1 MSERLLNP
9 FRSTGAL
16 RDGNGFVN
24 RTEELRILREAL
36 PKGQSV
42 NVYGPRRRGKTS
54 LLFALQRAL
63 AAEGTQAL
71 YLTLESFPSEAAFWK
86 HLAAQAGVAPWDSE
100 EPDFIALGEALAS
113 QGKVVLL
120 DEMDKA
126 IAAPDEFTDEFFTA
140 LRGMGISQGVPFVVV
155 SKHAL
160 ASYARFHNTPSSP
173 FSNTFLPLKLEPFAL
188 EAAAQL
194 LEHLKEQAEALHWPE
209 DWMTQVHAQAEG
221 EPWKMQRF
229 GELVWGQA
237 LAWEDALKLWENDI
251 QEPAASSQPKA
262 GVRTA
267 AGDVSRPRTPPP
279 WYYTP
284 GFLALLLLLA
294 SGAGLYAL
302 WVGSLALG
310 IVALVLFI
318 ITAAL
323 VYGGIMYTG

>member
-1 MSERLLNP
+1 MSERPLNP

-16 RDGNGFVN
+16 RDGKGFVN
-24 RTEELRILREAL
+24 RTEELRILRESVL
-36 PKGQSV
+36 KGQAV

-54 LLFALQRAL
+54 LLFALQREL
-63 AAEGTQAL
+63 TAEHRQAL
-71 YLTLESFPSEAAFWK
+71 YLTLESFPSETVFWK
-86 HLAAQAGVAPWDSE
+86 HFAAQAGMKEWNSE

-113 QGKVVLL
+113 QGVVVLL
-120 DEMDKA
+120 DELDKA

-173 FSNTFLPLKLEPFAL
+173 FSNTFLPLKLGPFAP
-188 EAAAQL
+188 EAAVQL

-209 DWMTQVHAQAEG
+209 DWMAQIHAQAEG

-237 LAWEDALKLWENDI
+237 LAWEDALKLWEDDI
-251 QEPAASSQPKA
+251 QEPAASSQLKP

-267 AGDVSRPRTPPP
+267 AGGASQPQKSLP

-284 GFLALLLLLA
+284 GFLAFLLLLA

-302 WVGSLALG
+302 GVGSLVLG
-310 IVALVLFI
+310 VVALALFI
-318 ITAAL
+318 IAAVL
-323 VYGGIMYTG
+323 VYGGIMYSG